1 MKQAAFLWPLWP
13 GDEDW
18 FRPLHPGGC
27 VRVTRIETE
36 PRDHGALA
44 MRRRRFERARRPD
57 PLAGQMPCRV
67 VVWGDDDSGMSID
80 DLTAAQADALLAAL
94 PNPLTVAWLTE
105 RGFHHG

>member
-27 VRVTRIETE
+27 VRVTRIDHE
-36 PRDHGALA
+36 PGDRHVW
-44 MRRRRFERARRPD
+44 RRRWGPD
-57 PLAGQMPCRV
+57 PYASGRTSRV
-67 VVWGDDDSGMSID
+67 TVWGDDDSGMSSGY
-80 DLTAAQADALLAAL
+80 LAPAEADALLAAL